1 MHYFELYRVES
12 IVWVQAA
19 TMHFHGPAKR
29 WLSSVEDQFE
39 NISWPDFCSQ
49 LLLHFARDEHELLLR
64 RLFQLRQTGPINEY
78 IDQFVALVDDLKA
91 YAKHPDPL
99 YYTQRFIDGL
109 RDEIKSVLLV
119 HRPSTLD
126 TACVLAQLQDEALG
140 LNKRSH
146 RRYDAPLAYKPTWP
160 GAVALPPPPPKPA
173 DGDIKRHD
181 ATYPSAEDKFRALC
195 ASRRA
200 QGLCIC
206 CGAKWS
212 RDHKCSEVVQLNL
225 V

>member
-1 MHYFELYRVES
+1 
-12 IVWVQAA
+12 
-19 TMHFHGPAKR
+19 MHFHGPAKR

-39 NISWPDFCSQ
+39 HISWPDFCSQ
-49 LLLHFARDEHELLLR
+49 LLLRFARDEHELLLR

-109 RDEIKSVLLV
+109 CDDIKSVLLV
-119 HRPSTLD
+119 HHPSTLD

-140 LNKRSH
+140 LNKRPP
-146 RRYDAPLAYKPTWP
+146 RRYDAAPAYKPPWQ
-160 GAVALPPPPPKPA
+160 GVVALPPPPPKSA
-173 DGDIKRHD
+173 DGDIKRHTP
-181 ATYPSAEDKFRALC
+181 AIYSSAEDKFRALH

-200 QGLCIC
+200 QGLCIH

-212 RDHKCSEVVQLNL
+212 HDHKCSEVVQLNL

>member
-1 MHYFELYRVES
+1 
-12 IVWVQAA
+12 
-19 TMHFHGPAKR
+19 
-29 WLSSVEDQFE
+29 
-39 NISWPDFCSQ
+39 
-49 LLLHFARDEHELLLR
+49 
-64 RLFQLRQTGPINEY
+64 LFQLRQTGPINEY

-140 LNKRSH
+140 LNKRPH
-146 RRYDAPLAYKPTWP
+146 RRYDAALAYKPTWP

-173 DGDIKRHD
+173 DGDIKRHAN
-181 ATYPSAEDKFRALC
+181 ATYASAEDKFRALR

-200 QGLCIC
+200 
-206 CGAKWS
+206 
-212 RDHKCSEVVQLNL
+212 
-225 V
+225 